1 MATVAQTKLLTA
13 EDFMAADLG
22 EGNFELV
29 RGEIV
34 ELPPAMPKH
43 GVVCANVAGSQ
54 WDYGRRSGYGYA
66 LSNDSAVVTER
77 DPDTVRGPDVCFYSH
92 ARLPRAEVAKGLP
105 PVPPDLAVEVLSEWN
120 TDREMSRK
128 RREYFDAGVRLVW
141 MIDPTERTVHAY
153 TATDHFTTHGVG
165 DILDGGEVLPG
176 FRLPI
181 REWFERAER
190 PFD

>member
-13 EDFMAADLG
+13 EDFMASNLG

-43 GVVCANVAGSQ
+43 GVVCANVAGSL

-92 ARLPRAEVAKGLP
+92 ARWPRADVDKGLP
-105 PVPPDLAVEVLSEWN
+105 PVAPDLAVEVVSPGN
-120 TDREMSRK
+120 RAAKISTK
-128 RREYFDAGVRLVW
+128 IAEYQAVGTLLVW
-141 MIDPTERTVHAY
+141 VVYPASRTVVIHR
-153 TATDHFTTHGVG
+153 
-165 DILDGGEVLPG
+165 LDDEPPIVLRDGALIENLPELPG
-176 FRLPI
+176 FRCSVSD
-181 REWFERAER
+181 F
-190 PFD
+190 FT